1 MHLMCTYFLEKNELN
16 NLVFSFE
23 ICRKNVVDEA

>member
-1 MHLMCTYFLEKNELN
+1 MSTYFLEKNELN